1 MGLDSRQPSVKNLIG
16 KGSDVGMIRV
26 LLADDHQIVRMG
38 LRAVLEEAE
47 DIEVVGEVATADAAV
62 AAAQAG
68 GIDVML
74 MDLRFGPGVE
84 GTRVTTGAEATAR
97 IKASMSNPPQVL
109 VVTNYDTD
117 ADILGAIEA
126 GAVGYMLKDAPPAE
140 LLAAV
145 RSAAEGDSAMSPV
158 VADRLM
164 TRVRTPRTS
173 LTPRELEVLTLVAA
187 GSSNREIGH
196 ELMLSE
202 ATVKS
207 HLVHIY
213 DKLGVRSRT
222 SAVAAAREQGVL

>member
-1 MGLDSRQPSVKNLIG
+1 MTDT
-16 KGSDVGMIRV
+16 MIRV
-26 LLADDHQIVRMG
+26 LLADDHEIVRLG
-38 LRAVLEEAE
+38 LRAVLEDAN
-47 DIEVVGEVATADAAV
+47 DIEVVGEVSTAEAAI

-68 GIDVML
+68 GIDVIL
-74 MDLRFGPGVE
+74 MDLRFGAGAE
-84 GTRVTTGAEATAR
+84 GTLVSTGADATAA
-97 IKASMSNPPQVL
+97 IKRTMKNPPNVL
-109 VVTNYDTD
+109 VATNYDTD

-126 GAVGYMLKDAPPAE
+126 GAVGYLLKDAPPAD

-145 RSAAEGDSAMSPV
+145 RSAAEGDSTLSPV
-158 VADRLM
+158 VANRLM

-173 LTPRELEVLTLVAA
+173 LTPRELEVLKLVAA
-187 GSSNREIGH
+187 GSSNRDIGKV
-196 ELMLSE
+196 LFLSE

>member
-1 MGLDSRQPSVKNLIG
+1 
-16 KGSDVGMIRV
+16 MIRV
-26 LLADDHQIVRMG
+26 LLADDHEIVRMG

-68 GIDVML
+68 GIDVLL

-97 IKASMSNPPQVL
+97 IKASMSNPPHVL

-145 RSAAEGDSAMSPV
+145 RSAAEGDSALSPV

-173 LTPRELEVLTLVAA
+173 LTPRELEVLTLVAS

>member
-1 MGLDSRQPSVKNLIG
+1 
-16 KGSDVGMIRV
+16 MIRV
-26 LLADDHQIVRMG
+26 LLADDHEIVRLG
-38 LRAVLEEAE
+38 LRAVLESAE
-47 DIEVVGEVATADAAV
+47 DIEVIGEVATAEAAV

-68 GIDVML
+68 GIDVIL
-74 MDLRFGPGVE
+74 MDLRFGAGVE
-84 GTRVTTGAEATAR
+84 GTRFATGADATAE
-97 IKASMSNPPQVL
+97 IKRTMEKPPHVL

-126 GAVGYMLKDAPPAE
+126 GALGYLLKDAPPEE

-145 RSAAEGDSAMSPV
+145 RSAAEGDSTLSPT
-158 VADRLM
+158 VANRLM
-164 TRVRTPRTS
+164 DRVRTPRTS
-173 LTPRELEVLTLVAA
+173 LTPRELEVLKLVAA
-187 GSSNREIGH
+187 GSSNRDIGR
-196 ELMLSE
+196 LLLLSE

>member
-1 MGLDSRQPSVKNLIG
+1 
-16 KGSDVGMIRV
+16 MIRV
-26 LLADDHQIVRMG
+26 LLADDHEIVRLG
-38 LRAVLEEAE
+38 LRAVLESAD
-47 DIEVVGEVATADAAV
+47 DIEVIGEVATAEAAI

-68 GIDVML
+68 GIDVIL

-84 GTRVTTGAEATAR
+84 GTRLATGADATAE
-97 IKASMSNPPQVL
+97 IKRTMEKPPHVL

-126 GAVGYMLKDAPPAE
+126 GALGYLLKDAPPEE

-145 RSAAEGDSAMSPV
+145 RSAAEGASTLSPT
-158 VADRLM
+158 VANRLM

-173 LTPRELEVLTLVAA
+173 LTPRELEVLKLVAS
-187 GSSNREIGH
+187 GSSNREIGRT
-196 ELMLSE
+196 LLLSE

-222 SAVAAAREQGVL
+222 SAVAAARKQGVL

>member
-1 MGLDSRQPSVKNLIG
+1 
-16 KGSDVGMIRV
+16 MIRV
-26 LLADDHQIVRMG
+26 LLADDHEIVRLG
-38 LRAVLEEAE
+38 LRAVLESAD
-47 DIEVVGEVATADAAV
+47 DIEVIGEVATAEAAI

-68 GIDVML
+68 GIDVIL
-74 MDLRFGPGVE
+74 MDLRFGAGVE
-84 GTRVTTGAEATAR
+84 GTRLTTGADATAE
-97 IKASMSNPPQVL
+97 IKRTMTKPPHVL

-126 GAVGYMLKDAPPAE
+126 GALGYLLKDAPPEE

-145 RSAAEGDSAMSPV
+145 RSAAEGDTALSPT
-158 VADRLM
+158 VANRLM
-164 TRVRTPRTS
+164 TRVRTPRSS
-173 LTPRELEVLTLVAA
+173 LTPRELEVLKLVAA
-187 GSSNREIGH
+187 GSSNRDIGH
-196 ELMLSE
+196 TLLLSE

>member
-1 MGLDSRQPSVKNLIG
+1 
-16 KGSDVGMIRV
+16 MIRV
-26 LLADDHQIVRMG
+26 LLADDHEIVRMG

-68 GIDVML
+68 GIDVLL

-97 IKASMSNPPQVL
+97 IKASMSNPPHVL

-145 RSAAEGDSAMSPV
+145 RSAAEGDSALSPV

>member
-1 MGLDSRQPSVKNLIG
+1 MTDT
-16 KGSDVGMIRV
+16 MIRV
-26 LLADDHQIVRMG
+26 LLADDHEIVRLG
-38 LRAVLEEAE
+38 LRAVLEDAN
-47 DIEVVGEVATADAAV
+47 DIEVVGEVSTAEAAI

-68 GIDVML
+68 GIDVIL
-74 MDLRFGPGVE
+74 MDLRFGAGAE
-84 GTRVTTGAEATAR
+84 GTLVSTGADATAA
-97 IKASMSNPPQVL
+97 IKRTMKNPPNVL
-109 VVTNYDTD
+109 VVNNYDTD

-126 GAVGYMLKDAPPAE
+126 GAVGYLLKDAPPAD

-145 RSAAEGDSAMSPV
+145 RSAAEGDSTLSPV
-158 VADRLM
+158 VANRLM

-173 LTPRELEVLTLVAA
+173 LTPRELEVLKLVAA
-187 GSSNREIGH
+187 GSSNRDIGKV
-196 ELMLSE
+196 LFLSE

>member
-1 MGLDSRQPSVKNLIG
+1 
-16 KGSDVGMIRV
+16 MIRV
-26 LLADDHQIVRMG
+26 LLADDHEIVRLG

-47 DIEVVGEVATADAAV
+47 DIEVVGEVATAEAAI

-68 GIDVML
+68 GLDVIL
-74 MDLRFGPGVE
+74 MDLRFGAGAE
-84 GTRVTTGAEATAR
+84 GTLVSTGADATAE
-97 IKASMSNPPQVL
+97 IKRTMTSPPNVL

-117 ADILGAIEA
+117 AEIMGAIEA
-126 GAVGYMLKDAPPAE
+126 GAVGYLLKDAPPSE

-145 RSAAEGDSAMSPV
+145 RSAAEGDSALSPV
-158 VADRLM
+158 VANRLM

-173 LTPRELEVLTLVAA
+173 LTPRELEVLKLVAA
-187 GSSNREIGH
+187 GSSNREIGKV
-196 ELMLSE
+196 LFLSE

>member
-1 MGLDSRQPSVKNLIG
+1 
-16 KGSDVGMIRV
+16 MIRV
-26 LLADDHQIVRMG
+26 LLADDHEIVRLG
-38 LRAVLEEAE
+38 LRAVLEDAD
-47 DIEVVGEVATADAAV
+47 DIEVVGEVATAEAAI

-68 GIDVML
+68 GIDVLL
-74 MDLRFGPGVE
+74 MDLRFGAGVE
-84 GTRVTTGAEATAR
+84 GTRVMNGAEATAEIR
-97 IKASMSNPPQVL
+97 STMSTPPKVL

-126 GAVGYMLKDAPPAE
+126 GAVGYLLKDAPPTE

-145 RSAAEGDSAMSPV
+145 RSAVEGDSTLSPI

-173 LTPRELEVLTLVAA
+173 LTPRELEVLKLVAA

-196 ELMLSE
+196 SLMLSE

-222 SAVAAAREQGVL
+222 SAVAAAREQGML

>member
-1 MGLDSRQPSVKNLIG
+1 
-16 KGSDVGMIRV
+16 MIRV
-26 LLADDHQIVRMG
+26 LLADDHEIVRLG
-38 LRAVLEEAE
+38 LRAVLEETD
-47 DIEVVGEVATADAAV
+47 DIEVVGEVATAEGAI

-68 GIDVML
+68 GLDVIL
-74 MDLRFGPGVE
+74 MDLRFGAGAE
-84 GTRVTTGAEATAR
+84 GTLVSTGADATAE
-97 IKASMSNPPQVL
+97 IKRTMKNPPNVL

-117 ADILGAIEA
+117 AEIMGAIEA
-126 GAVGYMLKDAPPAE
+126 GAVGYLLKDAPPSE

-145 RSAAEGDSAMSPV
+145 RSAAEGDSALSPV
-158 VADRLM
+158 VANRLM

-173 LTPRELEVLTLVAA
+173 LTPRELEVLKLVAA
-187 GSSNREIGH
+187 GSSNREIGKV
-196 ELMLSE
+196 LFLSE

>member
-1 MGLDSRQPSVKNLIG
+1 
-16 KGSDVGMIRV
+16 MIRV
-26 LLADDHQIVRMG
+26 LLADDHEIVRLG
-38 LRAVLEEAE
+38 LRSVLEGAE
-47 DIEVVGEVATADAAV
+47 DIDVVGEVATAEAAV
-62 AAAQAG
+62 SAAQAG
-68 GIDVML
+68 GIDVIL
-74 MDLRFGPGVE
+74 MDLRFGAGVE
-84 GTRVTTGAEATAR
+84 GTRVMGGAEATAQIR
-97 IKASMSNPPQVL
+97 SAMATPPKVL

-126 GAVGYMLKDAPPAE
+126 GAVGYLLKDAPPQE

-145 RSAAEGDSAMSPV
+145 RSTAEGDSALSPI

-173 LTPRELEVLTLVAA
+173 LTPRELEVLQLVAA
-187 GSSNREIGH
+187 GASNRQIGQD
-196 ELMLSE
+196 LMLSE

-222 SAVAAAREQGVL
+222 SAVAAAREQSVL

>member
-1 MGLDSRQPSVKNLIG
+1 
-16 KGSDVGMIRV
+16 MIRV
-26 LLADDHQIVRMG
+26 LLADDHEIVRLG
-38 LRAVLEEAE
+38 LRSVLEGAE
-47 DIEVVGEVATADAAV
+47 DIDVVGEVATAEAAV
-62 AAAQAG
+62 SAAQAG
-68 GIDVML
+68 GFDVIL
-74 MDLRFGPGVE
+74 MDLRFGAGVE
-84 GTRVTTGAEATAR
+84 GTRVMGGAEATAQIR
-97 IKASMSNPPQVL
+97 SAMATPPKVL

-126 GAVGYMLKDAPPAE
+126 GAVGYLLKDAPPQE

-145 RSAAEGDSAMSPV
+145 RSTAEGDSALSPI

-173 LTPRELEVLTLVAA
+173 LTPRELEVLQLVAA
-187 GSSNREIGH
+187 GASNRQIGQD
-196 ELMLSE
+196 LMLSE

>member
-1 MGLDSRQPSVKNLIG
+1 
-16 KGSDVGMIRV
+16 MIRV
-26 LLADDHQIVRMG
+26 LLADDHEIVRLG

-47 DIEVVGEVATADAAV
+47 DISVVGEVATAEAAIS
-62 AAAQAG
+62 AAQAG
-68 GIDVML
+68 GIDVLL
-74 MDLRFGPGVE
+74 MDLRFGAGIE
-84 GTRVTTGAEATAR
+84 GTKVTGGVQATAR
-97 IKASMSNPPQVL
+97 IKESMATPPKVL

-126 GAVGYMLKDAPPAE
+126 GAVGYLLKDTEPSE

-145 RSAAEGDSAMSPV
+145 RSAADGESALSPI

-164 TRVRTPRTS
+164 TRVRAPRMS
-173 LTPRELEVLTLVAA
+173 LTPRELEVLELVAS
-187 GSSNREIGH
+187 GSSNRDIGQS
-196 ELMLSE
+196 LMLSE

>member
-1 MGLDSRQPSVKNLIG
+1 V
-16 KGSDVGMIRV
+16 IRV
-26 LLADDHQIVRMG
+26 LLADDHEIVRLG
-38 LRAVLEEAE
+38 LRSVLEGAE
-47 DIEVVGEVATADAAV
+47 DIDVVGEVATAEAAV
-62 AAAQAG
+62 SAAQAG
-68 GIDVML
+68 GIDVIL
-74 MDLRFGPGVE
+74 MDLRFGAGVE
-84 GTRVTTGAEATAR
+84 GTRVMGGAEATAQIR
-97 IKASMSNPPQVL
+97 SAMATPPKVL

-126 GAVGYMLKDAPPAE
+126 GAVGYLLKDAPPQE
-140 LLAAV
+140 LLAAG
-145 RSAAEGDSAMSPV
+145 RSTAEGDSALSPI

-173 LTPRELEVLTLVAA
+173 LTPRELEVLQLVAA
-187 GSSNREIGH
+187 GASNRQIGQD
-196 ELMLSE
+196 LMLSE

>member
-1 MGLDSRQPSVKNLIG
+1 
-16 KGSDVGMIRV
+16 MIRV
-26 LLADDHQIVRMG
+26 LLADDHEIVRLG
-38 LRAVLEEAE
+38 LRSVLEGAE
-47 DIEVVGEVATADAAV
+47 DIDVVGEVATAEAAV
-62 AAAQAG
+62 SAAQAG
-68 GIDVML
+68 GIDVIL
-74 MDLRFGPGVE
+74 MDLRFGAGVE
-84 GTRVTTGAEATAR
+84 GTRVMGGAEATAQIR
-97 IKASMSNPPQVL
+97 SARATPPKVL

-126 GAVGYMLKDAPPAE
+126 GAVGYLLKDAPPQE

-145 RSAAEGDSAMSPV
+145 RSTAEGDSALSPI

-173 LTPRELEVLTLVAA
+173 LTPRELVVLQLVAA
-187 GSSNREIGH
+187 GASNRQIGQD
-196 ELMLSE
+196 LMLSE

>member
-1 MGLDSRQPSVKNLIG
+1 
-16 KGSDVGMIRV
+16 MIRV
-26 LLADDHQIVRMG
+26 LLADDHEIVRLG

-47 DIEVVGEVATADAAV
+47 DIMVVGEVATAEAAIS
-62 AAAQAG
+62 AAQAG
-68 GIDVML
+68 GIDVIL
-74 MDLRFGPGVE
+74 MDLRFGAGVE
-84 GTRVTTGAEATAR
+84 GTKVTTGAEATAA
-97 IKASMSNPPQVL
+97 IKAAMDNPPKVL

-126 GAVGYMLKDAPPAE
+126 GAVGYLLKDSPPSE

-145 RSAAEGDSAMSPV
+145 RSTAEGDSALSPV

-164 TRVRTPRTS
+164 TRVRTPRMS
-173 LTPRELEVLTLVAA
+173 LTPRELEVLQLVAS
-187 GSSNREIGH
+187 GSSNREIGQ

-213 DKLGVRSRT
+213 DKLGVR
-222 SAVAAAREQGVL
+222 

>member
-1 MGLDSRQPSVKNLIG
+1 LVDNDIDRRNV
-16 KGSDVGMIRV
+16 VIRV
-26 LLADDHQIVRMG
+26 LLADDHEIVRLG
-38 LRAVLEEAE
+38 LRSVLEGAE
-47 DIEVVGEVATADAAV
+47 DIDVVGEVATAEAAV
-62 AAAQAG
+62 SAAQAG
-68 GIDVML
+68 GIDVIL
-74 MDLRFGPGVE
+74 MDLRFGAGVE
-84 GTRVTTGAEATAR
+84 GTRVMGGAEATAQIR
-97 IKASMSNPPQVL
+97 SAMATPPKVL

-126 GAVGYMLKDAPPAE
+126 GAVGYLLKDAPPHE
-140 LLAAV
+140 LLSAV
-145 RSAAEGDSAMSPV
+145 RSTAEGDSALSPI

-173 LTPRELEVLTLVAA
+173 LTPRELEVLQLVAA
-187 GSSNREIGH
+187 GASNRQIGQD
-196 ELMLSE
+196 LMLSE

>member
-1 MGLDSRQPSVKNLIG
+1 
-16 KGSDVGMIRV
+16 MIRV
-26 LLADDHQIVRMG
+26 LLADDHEIVRLG
-38 LRAVLEEAE
+38 LRAVLESAD
-47 DIEVVGEVATADAAV
+47 DIEVIGEVATAEAAI

-68 GIDVML
+68 GIDVIL

-84 GTRVTTGAEATAR
+84 GTRLATGADATAE
-97 IKASMSNPPQVL
+97 IKRTMEKPPHVL

-126 GAVGYMLKDAPPAE
+126 GALGYLLKDAPPEE

-145 RSAAEGDSAMSPV
+145 RSAAEGDSTLSST
-158 VADRLM
+158 VANRLM

-173 LTPRELEVLTLVAA
+173 LTPRELEVLKLVAS
-187 GSSNREIGH
+187 GSSNREIGRT
-196 ELMLSE
+196 LLLSE

-222 SAVAAAREQGVL
+222 SAVAAARKQGVL

>member
-1 MGLDSRQPSVKNLIG
+1 
-16 KGSDVGMIRV
+16 MIRV
-26 LLADDHQIVRMG
+26 LLADDHEIVRLG
-38 LRAVLEEAE
+38 LRAILEGAE
-47 DIEVVGEVATADAAV
+47 DIEVVGEVATAEAAIDAA
-62 AAAQAG
+62 ARG
-68 GIDVML
+68 GIDVIL
-74 MDLRFGPGVE
+74 MDLRFGAGIE
-84 GTRVTTGAEATAR
+84 GTRVMGGAEATRAIR
-97 IKASMSNPPQVL
+97 QGDNPPKIL

-117 ADILGAIEA
+117 ADILGSIES
-126 GAVGYMLKDAPPAE
+126 GAVGYLLKDAPPAE

-145 RSAAEGDSAMSPV
+145 RSAADGDSALSPV

-173 LTPRELEVLTLVAA
+173 LTPRELEVLQLVAA
-187 GSSNREIGH
+187 GASNRQIGQD
-196 ELMLSE
+196 LMLSE

>member
-1 MGLDSRQPSVKNLIG
+1 
-16 KGSDVGMIRV
+16 MIRV
-26 LLADDHQIVRMG
+26 LLADDHEIVRLG
-38 LRAVLEEAE
+38 LRAVLEDAD
-47 DIEVVGEVATADAAV
+47 DIEVVGEVATAEAAI

-68 GIDVML
+68 GIDVLL
-74 MDLRFGPGVE
+74 MDLRFGAGVE
-84 GTRVTTGAEATAR
+84 GTRVMNGAEATAEIR
-97 IKASMSNPPQVL
+97 SAMSTPPKVL

-126 GAVGYMLKDAPPAE
+126 GAVGYLLKDAPPSE

-145 RSAAEGDSAMSPV
+145 RSAAEGDSTLSPI

-173 LTPRELEVLTLVAA
+173 LTPRELEVLKLVAA

-196 ELMLSE
+196 SLMLSE

-222 SAVAAAREQGVL
+222 SAVAAAREQGML

>member
-1 MGLDSRQPSVKNLIG
+1 
-16 KGSDVGMIRV
+16 MIRV
-26 LLADDHQIVRMG
+26 LLADDHEIVRMG
-38 LRAVLEEAE
+38 LRAVLEDAE
-47 DIEVVGEVATADAAV
+47 DIEVVGEVATAEAAI

-68 GIDVML
+68 GIDVLL
-74 MDLRFGPGVE
+74 MDLRFGAGVE
-84 GTRVTTGAEATAR
+84 GTRVMNGAEATAE
-97 IKASMSNPPQVL
+97 IKASMAKPPKVL

-145 RSAAEGDSAMSPV
+145 RSAAEGDSALSPV

-173 LTPRELEVLTLVAA
+173 LTPRELEVLKLVSE

-196 ELMLSE
+196 TLMLSE

-222 SAVAAAREQGVL
+222 SAVAAAREQGML

>member
-1 MGLDSRQPSVKNLIG
+1 MTDT
-16 KGSDVGMIRV
+16 MIRV
-26 LLADDHQIVRMG
+26 LLADDHEIVRLG
-38 LRAVLEEAE
+38 LRAVLEDAN
-47 DIEVVGEVATADAAV
+47 DIEVVGEVSTAEAAI

-68 GIDVML
+68 GIDVIL
-74 MDLRFGPGVE
+74 MDLRFGAGAE
-84 GTRVTTGAEATAR
+84 GTLVSTGADATAA
-97 IKASMSNPPQVL
+97 IKRTMKNPPNVL
-109 VVTNYDTD
+109 VLTNYDTD

-126 GAVGYMLKDAPPAE
+126 GAVGYLLKDAPPAD

-145 RSAAEGDSAMSPV
+145 RSAAEGDSTLSPV
-158 VADRLM
+158 VANRLM

-173 LTPRELEVLTLVAA
+173 LTPRELEVLKLVAA
-187 GSSNREIGH
+187 GSSNRDIGKV
-196 ELMLSE
+196 LFLSE

>member
-1 MGLDSRQPSVKNLIG
+1 
-16 KGSDVGMIRV
+16 MIKV
-26 LLADDHQIVRMG
+26 LLADDHEIVRLG
-38 LRAVLEEAE
+38 LRSVLEAAE
-47 DIEVVGEVATADAAV
+47 DIEVVGEAATAEAAISAIQV
-62 AAAQAG
+62 G
-68 GIDVML
+68 GIDVVL
-74 MDLRFGPGVE
+74 MDLRFGAGVE
-84 GTRVTTGAEATAR
+84 GTRVMGGAEATAQIR
-97 IKASMSNPPQVL
+97 STIAHPPKVL

-126 GAVGYMLKDAPPAE
+126 GAVGYLLKDAPPTE
-140 LLAAV
+140 LVAAV
-145 RSAAEGDSAMSPV
+145 RSAAEGDSALSPV

-173 LTPRELEVLTLVAA
+173 LTPRELEVLKLVAGGA
-187 GSSNREIGH
+187 SNREIGQ